1 MGTQYLTPTDVRPP
15 CYDCAPMAR
24 IARAV
29 FPGLPH
35 HVTQRGNRR
44 QQTFF
49 QPDDYHR
56 YVDLLALWCW
66 RYHVEIWAWCL
77 MPNHVHLIAIPATV
91 DGLRWAIGETHR
103 QYTLEVN
110 RREGWRGYL
119 WQGRFSSYV
128 MDDRHTLAAARYVE
142 LNPVRAG
149 LVAHPVDYP
158 WSSARAHLLGRDD
171 GLARVAP
178 LLERRPDW
186 AAFLAGGL
194 ATDLVGDLRR
204 HQRTG
209 RPLGS
214 DEFVGDVE
222 RGLRRLLRPD
232 KRGPPPRR
240 S

>member
-1 MGTQYLTPTDVRPP
+1 
-15 CYDCAPMAR
+15 MAR

-44 QQTFF
+44 QLTFL
-49 QPDDYHR
+49 QPGDYRR
-56 YVDLLALWCW
+56 YFDVLAYWCW
-66 RYHVEIWAWCL
+66 RYEVEIWAWCL
-77 MPNHVHLIAIPATV
+77 MPNHGHLIAVPETA

-103 QYTLEVN
+103 QYSLEIN
-110 RREGWRGYL
+110 RREGWTGYL

-128 MDDRHTLAAARYVE
+128 MDPRHTLAAARYIE

-149 LVAHPVDYP
+149 LVTRPEEYQ
-158 WSSARAHLLGRDD
+158 WSSARAHLSARDD
-171 GLARVAP
+171 GLVRVAP
-178 LLERRPDW
+178 LLELRPDW
-186 AAFLAGGL
+186 EAFLASGL
-194 ATDLVGDLRR
+194 DTDPIEDLRK

-209 RPLGS
+209 RPLGNS
-214 DEFVGDVE
+214 DFVTDVE
-222 RGLRRLLRPD
+222 RALGRKLRPD